1 MRNPPRKAVIF
12 AVLAASGAAS
22 AWFGI
27 RVDGV
32 AEPEWMS
39 TAMFTV
45 GFTTALI
52 MVFLLIQ
59 ALFHVRGMAKL
70 KAGTGR
76 VAQWHVSAAE
86 WEKFRTAES
95 GRVASDPTRLGND
108 LWVRKTTPLEGV
120 EVIVGRKSLIA
131 DNSYHVLR
139 MNGLPELRSIGWL
152 DNAAAAGRP
161 PDCLEFLLVYPR
173 GRYGGF
179 RYTTLRVPVPEAAL
193 EQGRRAYYQ
202 FAPALERRRARGPI
216 GLRNPRRTLQVC
228 GAILAMGGAS
238 AAWGWIEAEKIGW
251 NLYNSQAPLFLLIGG
266 GAGVVFAL
274 LLAALTLLLRP
285 KAPR

>member
-1 MRNPPRKAVIF
+1 M
-12 AVLAASGAAS
+12 
-22 AWFGI
+22 
-27 RVDGV
+27 
-32 AEPEWMS
+32 
-39 TAMFTV
+39 
-45 GFTTALI
+45 
-52 MVFLLIQ
+52 
-59 ALFHVRGMAKL
+59 
-70 KAGTGR
+70 
-76 VAQWHVSAAE
+76 
-86 WEKFRTAES
+86 
-95 GRVASDPTRLGND
+95 ASDPTRLGND

-216 GLRNPRRTLQVC
+216 GS
-228 GAILAMGGAS
+228 AIRAGPCRS
-238 AAWGWIEAEKIGW
+238 AARFGDGRSKRRMGLDRGGKNRW
-251 NLYNSQAPLFLLIGG
+251 NLYNSQAPLCPLIGG

-285 KAPR
+285 KARADL